1 MTLKSLQRLCAVL
14 VFVAS
19 QWNTLAVASEKILVV
34 GTGYVGLITGA
45 CLADIGNEVI
55 CLDIDQKKID
65 HLQKGVV
72 PFFEPGIE
80 DLVKKNM
87 ASGRL
92 KFTTDYKTAVASS
105 TICFLALPTPQHE
118 NGSCNLDYLRA
129 SVQSIA
135 AHMTHPLLLINKST
149 AIVGTTKKLGALLQ
163 MELNALKKNLS
174 FEIANNPE
182 FLREGSAINDFMQPD
197 RIVIGVENKA
207 VEQRLLQLYQP
218 FSERSKIVVMDI
230 PSAEMTKYASN
241 TMLAARISLINELSG
256 ICERVGADI
265 TQVSQAIGLDKRIGP
280 FFLNAGLGYGG
291 SCLPKDV
298 KALRS
303 FAAQWGCQ
311 TQMLDA
317 IDAVNETQKQLIGQ
331 KIYDYFEPQGG
342 LKGKTIGIWGL
353 AFKPNTDDMRYA
365 PSLTVI
371 DRLIKEGAIV
381 KVYDPEA
388 METFAHVMKPSSHL
402 KICANAQEAAAESDA
417 VVLVTEWDEFTT
429 APLSDM
435 IQSMKGRVFFDG
447 RNQFNPKTLND
458 LGFSYISIGKLPN
471 LVTLK

>member
-14 VFVAS
+14 VFFTLH
-19 QWNTLAVASEKILVV
+19 WNSLAFSSEKILVV

-65 HLQKGVV
+65 QLQQGVV

-80 DLVKKNM
+80 DLVKKTM
-87 ASGRL
+87 ATGHL
-92 KFTTDYKTAVASS
+92 KFTTDYQTAVAAS
-105 TICFLALPTPQHE
+105 TICFLALPTPQHDD
-118 NGSCNLDYLRA
+118 GSCNLDYLKA
-129 SVQSIA
+129 SIQSIA
-135 AHMTHPLLLINKST
+135 AHMTHPLLIINKST
-149 AIVGTTKKLGALLQ
+149 AIVGTTKKLGALLHA
-163 MELNALKKNLS
+163 ELAKLKKNLS

-182 FLREGSAINDFMQPD
+182 FLREGSAIDDFMYPD

-207 VEQRLLQLYQP
+207 VEQKLLHLYQP

-241 TMLAARISLINELSG
+241 TMLAARISLINELSN

-280 FFLNAGLGYGG
+280 FFLKAGLGYGG

-311 TQMLDA
+311 THMLDA
-317 IDAVNETQKQLIGQ
+317 IDAVNEEQKQLIGQ
-331 KIYDYFEPQGG
+331 KIYDYFEPLGG
-342 LKGKTIGIWGL
+342 LKGKTVGIWGL

-365 PSLTVI
+365 PSLVLI
-371 DRLIKEGAIV
+371 DRLLREGAVV

-388 METFAHVMKPSSHL
+388 MRTFAHLMKPSSHL
-402 KICANAQEAAAESDA
+402 KLCANAAEAAAETDA

-429 APLSDM
+429 ASLGDR
-435 IQSMKGRVFFDG
+435 IKSMKGRVFFDG
-447 RNQFNPKTLND
+447 RNQFHPKALND
-458 LGFSYISIGKLPN
+458 IGFSYISIGKLPS
-471 LVTLK
+471 LVHLK